1 MEKILS
7 KLKIA
12 AGRHPVKSSMFRQE
26 NRIAYYFL
34 APTLIILIGLVSYP
48 SILAIAYS
56 FSEKTVG
63 GVAVFVG
70 LRNYIELFRNVIFK
84 KAVWNSV
91 IYTFGSVTIKLVLG
105 FGMALV
111 LNQSFKFRNF
121 FRGLLFLPWAIP
133 SLTACLTWKL
143 MYDANAGVYN
153 YILFKMGVLN
163 DFIYWLSDADIALYS
178 VMALVIWKGTPFHG
192 IMLLA
197 GLQSIPNEMYEA
209 AEVDGASV
217 FHKFFHIT
225 IPSIKDV
232 IIITYL
238 LSIIWTFHSFQFVY
252 VLTGGGPAHS
262 TQIFPVLSYEL
273 GISNMRLGMGAT
285 VSIVSVPFIVFIII
299 LLTRRLVREE

>member
-1 MEKILS
+1 M
-7 KLKIA
+7 A
-12 AGRHPVKSSMFRQE
+12 RQE

-48 SILAIAYS
+48 SILAILYS

-63 GVAVFVG
+63 GEASFVG
-70 LRNYIELFRNVIFK
+70 LRNYFELFRNVIFK

-91 IYTFGSVTIKLVLG
+91 IYTFGSVTIKLILG
-105 FGMALV
+105 LGMALV

-153 YILFKMGVLN
+153 YVLFKLGLIQ

-197 GLQSIPNEMYEA
+197 GLQSIPDELYEA

-238 LSIIWTFHSFQFVY
+238 LSTIWTFHSFQFVY
-252 VLTGGGPAHS
+252 VLTGGGPAHA
-262 TQIFPVLSYEL
+262 TQIFPVLTYEL
-273 GISNMRLGMGAT
+273 GISNMRLGMGAA
-285 VSIVSVPFIVFIII
+285 VAIVSVPFIVFIII
-299 LLTRRLVREE
+299 LLTRKLVREE